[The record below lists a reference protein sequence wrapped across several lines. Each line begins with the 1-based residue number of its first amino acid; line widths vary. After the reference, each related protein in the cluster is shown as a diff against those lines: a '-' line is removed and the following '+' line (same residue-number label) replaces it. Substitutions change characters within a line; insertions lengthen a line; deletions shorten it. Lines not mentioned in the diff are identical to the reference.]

1 MIGELRFKRRPDE
14 GDLDAPV
21 VADSRS
27 PGSQVPRRV
36 ALELWA
42 KTGSHHKFAVA
53 LGKRL
58 GRVVGR
64 KAARTIVGKLT
75 PEAPDKSK

>member
-1 MIGELRFKRRPDE
+1 MLFRSVFQRKLDE
-14 GDLDAPV
+14 VDLDAPV

-27 PGSQVPRRV
+27 PGSQVTRRE

-42 KTGSHHKFAVA
+42 KTGSQNKFAAA

-58 GRVVGR
+58 GRVVSR
-64 KAARTIVGKLT
+64 KAARTIVGKLA
-75 PEAPDKSK
+75 PEAADKSK